1 MFSLLFR
8 QWLVFFQNDEMRI
21 LEWITDKKTLLIP
34 GKIEKV
40 NSDMLDKLISTE
52 TDILVFL
59 YRENILSDQDLIDQV
74 CIVDCWKL
82 SAARAFSRVGPTK
95 DWASKSFYSQ
105 QFFFFSLPDSSSSRR
120 FLGKSKNNTVSK
132 LRLHYYNIKWVFRLE
147 CLFFIVKLGFTL

>member
-1 MFSLLFR
+1 
-8 QWLVFFQNDEMRI
+8 MRI

-74 CIVDCWKL
+74 CMLPV
-82 SAARAFSRVGPTK
+82 
-95 DWASKSFYSQ
+95 
-105 QFFFFSLPDSSSSRR
+105 SLVQ
-120 FLGKSKNNTVSK
+120 L
-132 LRLHYYNIKWVFRLE
+132 YYV
-147 CLFFIVKLGFTL
+147 T